1 MYEVRGRGWEALA
14 RVGEGRWVR
23 ASGLR
28 VVLPQPPPP
37 EVNVA
42 RRERWVDVDLTTQ
55 TLVAYEGAD
64 PVYATL
70 VSTGLEDS
78 PTEPGIFRVWEKH
91 TTRTMDDAP
100 GSSPARHMRYGDV
113 PWVQF
118 FDGSRALHGAYW
130 HDHFGVAVSH
140 GCVNLAPADARWLF
154 LWTTPEVPAGWS
166 ERTPRPS
173 EGALVRVR
181 GRYVE

>member
-1 MYEVRGRGWEALA
+1 M
-14 RVGEGRWVR
+14 
-23 ASGLR
+23 
-28 VVLPQPPPP
+28 PQPPPP
-37 EVNVA
+37 EVNLA

-154 LWTTPEVPAGWS
+154 LWTAPEVPVGWS
-166 ERTPRPS
+166 ERTPRPG

-181 GRYVE
+181 GHYVA